1 MKGVLVGWRFGG
13 EAGWFVGGVSAT
25 AEFRLLPKTW
35 PWPRRGPALL
45 MRRDLPRASPGPAP
59 GRAASPAP
67 GTSPAL
73 PGPGANPLC
82 CATVLLAAR
91 YARAVQSQCRPKCA
105 APGPFSS
112 LLPRLPRLHCCSG
125 RLRAALRA
133 ARRCSLPLAA
143 APGAGRLAAGTGAP
157 RPARSLLAAACCLS
171 LAGWLRRG
179 RPVAAR
185 CLSLL
190 RQGVAGWLRARGHGG
205 RPAHCSLLLAASRCS
220 ANGWQAGCGH
230 GGTAAGPL
238 REGLTRRCPGHG
250 PVPQCRPSAARAS
263 CRGRRRLWP

>member
-25 AEFRLLPKTW
+25 AEFRLLPKMC

-73 PGPGANPLC
+73 PGPDANPLC

-112 LLPRLPRLHCCSG
+112 FSLGCLTSI
-125 RLRAALRA
+125 AAL
-133 ARRCSLPLAA
+133 
-143 APGAGRLAAGTGAP
+143 AGCGRH
-157 RPARSLLAAACCLS
+157 C
-171 LAGWLRRG
+171 G

-190 RQGVAGWLRARGHGG
+190 HQGLAGWLRARGHRG